1 MLGDGQKSKGGLSAG
16 WECMCTQT
24 EQELCWVTVLLVGMG
39 EPIHQAV
46 KKTSLPSGL
55 EAAEGSEQEQ
65 AAEIQQHHTARAAV
79 TSAQGLSVAVCTAEE
94 QPEHH
99 S

>member
-1 MLGDGQKSKGGLSAG
+1 MA
-16 WECMCTQT
+16 
-24 EQELCWVTVLLVGMG
+24 
-39 EPIHQAV
+39 
-46 KKTSLPSGL
+46 PSGL